1 METASPPPPWWL
13 TTSSCDL
20 PSGGFLEWAAFLFL
34 STCSLQALLS
44 VASAGFL
51 AVLLCL
57 ALRRFFVSRQGERFH
72 GTLNGNAD
80 KPLLDRADETRP
92 AVTVGARHVVALA
105 ASTILA
111 TFYAVLLVLSVVARS
126 PIQEA
131 VFLALPCAAHLAS
144 AAIVASERRSRA
156 VRHPLTLRVFWLASS
171 VLTALFA
178 VTVIAHLTSEA
189 TTLPHD
195 ALSIAALVLSLPL
208 PFLAGSG
215 ATGITAVIDDD
226 DHTRELENVAPY
238 AAASWASRASFAWM
252 NPLIQLGYRATLN
265 VSDVPSLA
273 PQHRPERMHEL
284 FVTHWSSPGSSSS
297 SSPGSGCALTLLRC
311 FWPMVLANG
320 ALALLR
326 LAVMYVGPTLIQSFV
341 DFTSAPETDRRPL
354 WEGVRL
360 VLALLAG
367 KAVEAL
373 SSHQYNFQCQ
383 KLGMQVRGALITAL
397 YRKGLRLSCASRH
410 KHGLG
415 VIVNYMA
422 VDAQQLADMML
433 QMHNLWIM
441 PLQVLVALGMLY
453 LYLGPSVMSA
463 LAGLLGV
470 MAFVM
475 LGNRRNNQYQFRMMG
490 ERDQRVKATSETL
503 SYMRVI
509 KLQGWEEHF
518 HARIAHFRSLEFG
531 WLSRFLYS
539 NTCNMIALSCAP
551 IVTSALV
558 FGTCILVGVRLDAGL
573 VFTAT
578 SFLRILEEPMR
589 NFPQS
594 LIQAS
599 QAVISLQR
607 LDTYLASAELD
618 DGAVE
623 RVVAVPCD
631 GGVAV
636 QVKDGVF
643 AWDDKEVLRGIN
655 LDIQS
660 GSLAAVVGMVG
671 SGKSSLLG
679 CILGET
685 TKLSGK
691 HKTLPRHIVPA
702 GDWAVTP
709 PLQPTRNSSSSSL
722 LTWSACASP
731 GKAQAASAFC
741 LSPLGE
747 ACAGRVT
754 AERCSQAGSGPA
766 KRPDDL
772 VGVRVAID
780 AVVQLLAAGRHG
792 GGRGR
797 WGRQRLRAGRCRERA
812 APRAQSR
819 RRWEIEREPLAGEQ
833 PLCQARASVLLL
845 LLVRAESLSCATPT
859 AAVGAVVSPLL
870 VRLSPPSPHLD
881 RLLQHGQHRRTAPRC
896 VEGRRQ
902 AERGASELTGS
913 FRLFY
918 WCSEHKSAWSRCAAV
933 RLTLRRRHGFRV
945 AP

>member
-20 PSGGFLEWAAFLFL
+20 PSGGFLEWTAFLFL
-34 STCSLQALLS
+34 STCSLQTLLS

-80 KPLLDRADETRP
+80 RPLLDRADEPQP

-131 VFLALPCAAHLAS
+131 VFLALPCAAHLATT
-144 AAIVASERRSRA
+144 AIVASERRSRA

-178 VTVIAHLTSEA
+178 VTVVARLTSEA

-208 PFLAGSG
+208 PFLAVSG
-215 ATGITAVIDDD
+215 ATGITAVVDDD
-226 DHTRELENVAPY
+226 DRTRELENVAPY

-284 FVTHWSSPGSSSS
+284 FVSNWSFPGSSSS
-297 SSPGSGCALTLLRC
+297 SSPSGCARTLLRC

-341 DFTSAPETDRRPL
+341 DFTSAPETDRPPL

-367 KAVEAL
+367 KAAEAL

-518 HARIAHFRSLEFG
+518 HARIARFRSLEFG

-623 RVVAVPCD
+623 REVAVPCD

-691 HKTLPRHIVPA
+691 GKKPKMLVLIRSDCCDLHLNLHLPGARRKGA
-702 GDWAVTP
+702 
-709 PLQPTRNSSSSSL
+709 L
-722 LTWSACASP
+722 
-731 GKAQAASAFC
+731 
-741 LSPLGE
+741 
-747 ACAGRVT
+747 
-754 AERCSQAGSGPA
+754 
-766 KRPDDL
+766 
-772 VGVRVAID
+772 
-780 AVVQLLAAGRHG
+780 
-792 GGRGR
+792 
-797 WGRQRLRAGRCRERA
+797 GRQRLRAGSCRARA

-833 PLCQARASVLLL
+833 PLCPWLVCFCGAAAARPCRVPQLRSSVGSSRRGGFATPRQATTSLSAPRSIAAARAALAQWLAPANCPA
-845 LLVRAESLSCATPT
+845 VRRGSPT
-859 AAVGAVVSPLL
+859 SRTGRLGA
-870 VRLSPPSPHLD
+870 
-881 RLLQHGQHRRTAPRC
+881 HG
-896 VEGRRQ
+896 
-902 AERGASELTGS
+902 
-913 FRLFY
+913 
-918 WCSEHKSAWSRCAAV
+918 SRCAAV